1 MNVSTQQRR
10 GRAWVEVNLANLIA
24 NARTVQLA
32 AGGSPL
38 LPMVKANAYGLGA
51 VRVARALEVL
61 EPWGFGVATVQK
73 AIELR
78 EAGID
83 RPLVIFTPVTSAKRD
98 LYAEYGL
105 RATIDDPDV
114 AATWRLPYHV
124 EIDTGMSRCGI
135 RYDDVRL
142 ASIATDNMEGA
153 FTHFFAADIRPD
165 TVDRQWNR
173 FTAAIDQIGKDGMLL
188 HAANSAG
195 SWRLQRRL
203 DLTRPGIFLYGG
215 RCGDDLP
222 KPLPVVSVRAN
233 VVSLRLIPKGDSVS
247 YAGEWTAPQDT
258 TVATVRIGYGDGFP
272 WAARGKATVL
282 IGGRRYPVVGRVTM
296 DFVMVDLGP
305 RPSSVRVGDVATIIG
320 EDSGEQITLDELAK
334 WSGTISY
341 EILTRIGDRLK
352 REYLDG

>member
-1 MNVSTQQRR
+1 
-10 GRAWVEVNLANLIA
+10 
-24 NARTVQLA
+24 
-32 AGGSPL
+32 
-38 LPMVKANAYGLGA
+38 MVKANAYGLGA

-61 EPWGFGVATVQK
+61 DPWGFGVATVQK

-83 RPLVIFTPVTSAKRD
+83 RPLVIFTPATYAKRG

-105 RATIDDPDV
+105 RAAIDDPDV

-124 EIDTGMSRCGI
+124 EIDTGMSRCGM
-135 RYDDVRL
+135 RYDDDRL
-142 ASIATDNMEGA
+142 ATFATHNLEGL

-165 TVDRQWNR
+165 TVERQWNR
-173 FTAAIDQIGKDGMLL
+173 FAAAIGRIGKDDVLL

-195 SWRLQRRL
+195 SWRLQQRL
-203 DLTRPGIFLYGG
+203 DLARPGIFLYGG
-215 RCGDDLP
+215 RCGSDLP
-222 KPLPVVSVRAN
+222 EPLPVVSVRAN
-233 VVSLRLIPKGDSVS
+233 VVSLRVVPQGESVS
-247 YAGEWTAPQDT
+247 YAGEWTAARDT
-258 TVATVRIGYGDGFP
+258 TVATARIGYGDGFP
-272 WAARGKATVL
+272 WTARNKASVI

-305 RPSSVRVGDVATIIG
+305 GDSPVRVGDVATIIG
-320 EDSGEQITLDELAK
+320 EDAGEQITVDQLAD